1 MTFLTE
7 MFYNVTVEFLAGV
20 SIRVDSEDPSG

>member
-7 MFYNVTVEFLAGV
+7 MFYNVAVEFLAGV
-20 SIRVDSEDPSG
+20 SIRVDSEDQSG